1 MNTRTSLA
9 RTSAAVVVQNHMLQ
23 VTALLAMDAPVH
35 NDSEVLRD
43 EKLRI
48 FRAIRP
54 LDPAE
59 AVRGQ
64 YQGYREEQDVDKK
77 SKVETFAALRLHI
90 DSWRWSEVP
99 IYIRAGKHLPVT
111 VTEVV
116 VDLKRPPQTIFDPF
130 TCQECNYLRFRLSPN
145 VLISLGARA
154 KQVGEAMLGEQV
166 ELVAQHKS
174 AEEMTAYERL
184 LGDASRGDSSLFTR
198 EDVVEAAWRIV
209 EPVLGDVA
217 PPHEYEPR
225 SWGPSEADR
234 LFEGQGG
241 WRNPVEFSPTSKS
254 PQDRTDC

>member
-1 MNTRTSLA
+1 
-9 RTSAAVVVQNHMLQ
+9 
-23 VTALLAMDAPVH
+23 
-35 NDSEVLRD
+35 
-43 EKLRI
+43 
-48 FRAIRP
+48 
-54 LDPAE
+54 
-59 AVRGQ
+59 
-64 YQGYREEQDVDKK
+64 
-77 SKVETFAALRLHI
+77 
-90 DSWRWSEVP
+90 
-99 IYIRAGKHLPVT
+99 
-111 VTEVV
+111 
-116 VDLKRPPQTIFDPF
+116 
-130 TCQECNYLRFRLSPN
+130 
-145 VLISLGARA
+145 
-154 KQVGEAMLGEQV
+154 MLGGQV

-184 LGDASRGDSSLFTR
+184 LGDASRGDNSLFTR